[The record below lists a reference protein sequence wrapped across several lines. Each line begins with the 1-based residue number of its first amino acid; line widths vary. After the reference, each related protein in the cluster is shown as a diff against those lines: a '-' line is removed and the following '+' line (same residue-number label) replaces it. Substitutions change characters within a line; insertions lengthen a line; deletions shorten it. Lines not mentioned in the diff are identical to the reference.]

1 MCQRMTEAQASRF
14 LQRSGG
20 PAKIAVLQAA
30 VRTLLVVNAR
40 AAATCQ
46 VDWAGWESAAYSGEH
61 IMKDTELRQ
70 DVLDELEFEPSID
83 AADIGVAVENG
94 TVTLTGHVPTY
105 SQKRTAENVVKRVKG
120 VRAIAQE
127 IEVRPIGTHLTAD
140 DEIAKRAV
148 NSLGWN
154 SSVPANAVQV
164 KVEGG
169 LVSLTGKVKWNFE
182 KQAAEQAVRHLAG
195 VKGVANAIEI
205 IPAASPSDVR
215 QRIENALRRDAEL
228 EAKRIQV
235 RVDDRRVTLD
245 GKVRTWA
252 ERDAAERAAWAAPGV
267 SLVVDHIA
275 IGS

>member
-1 MCQRMTEAQASRF
+1 MRRLMQ
-14 LQRSGG
+14 L
-20 PAKIAVLQAA
+20 
-30 VRTLLVVNAR
+30 AR
-40 AAATCQ
+40 LTALAETQ
-46 VDWAGWESAAYSGEH
+46 PPYSGEH

-94 TVTLTGHVPTY
+94 TITLTGHVPTY
-105 SQKRTAENVVKRVKG
+105 AQKRTAETVVKRVNG

-148 NSLGWN
+148 SSLGWN
-154 SSVPANAVQV
+154 SAVPKNAIQV
-164 KVEGG
+164 KVETG
-169 LVSLTGKVKWNFE
+169 LVSLTGKVKWHFE

-195 VKGVANAIEI
+195 VKGVANLIEI
-205 IPAASPSDVR
+205 IPSASPSDVR
-215 QRIENALRRDAEL
+215 KRIEEALRRDSEL

-235 RVDDRRVTLD
+235 RVDDRKVTLD

-267 SLVVDHIA
+267 SYVVDHIS

>member
-1 MCQRMTEAQASRF
+1 
-14 LQRSGG
+14 
-20 PAKIAVLQAA
+20 
-30 VRTLLVVNAR
+30 
-40 AAATCQ
+40 
-46 VDWAGWESAAYSGEH
+46 
-61 IMKDTELRQ
+61 MKDTELRQ

-127 IEVRPIGTHLTAD
+127 IEVRPLGTHLTAD

-148 NSLGWN
+148 SSLGWN
-154 SSVPANAVQV
+154 SSVPTNAIQV

-169 LVSLTGKVKWNFE
+169 LVSLTGKVKWHFE
-182 KQAAEQAVRHLAG
+182 KQAAEQAVRYLAG
-195 VKGVANAIEI
+195 VKGVANSIEI
-205 IPAASPSDVR
+205 IPSASPSDVR
-215 QRIENALRRDAEL
+215 QRIEDALRRDAEL

-267 SLVVDHIA
+267 SFVVDHIA